1 MRLRSLITGASL
13 VIISRAVLIRLLL
26 RKFSRDVEKLNAG
39 DHSSLLAAYAEDF
52 VLHFHEGEHRW
63 AGDWVG
69 RAGMG
74 RFLENLVR
82 AGIQGQIREIA
93 LSGPPW
99 ALTMWVRFDD
109 HADGPGG
116 ERIYE
121 NRTVLLVRTRWGKV
135 IEQEDFYTDTDR
147 ILALD
152 RRLTELG
159 IDAVPKGS

>member
-1 MRLRSLITGASL
+1 MRCKCLITGATL
-13 VIISRAVLIRLLL
+13 IIFSRTLFIRLLL
-26 RKFSRDVEKLNAG
+26 HRFGRDVEKLNAG

-52 VLHFHEGEHRW
+52 VLHFHDGEHRW

-69 RAGMG
+69 RAGMD
-74 RFLENLVR
+74 RFLENFTR
-82 AGIQGQIREIA
+82 AGIQGEIRQIA
-93 LSGPPW
+93 LSGPLW

-109 HADGPGG
+109 HADGPDG

-121 NRTVLLVRTRWGKV
+121 NRTVLLLRTRWGRV

-152 RRLTELG
+152 RKLTEFG
-159 IDAVPKGS
+159 IEAVPKVL